1 MKRKIL
7 ISMVGFTCSFL
18 VAMGIH
24 FRSEAIRHS
33 PNLVA
38 DSRENSKLS
47 KEDFLRDIQKI
58 HDEIYDPIR
67 PVSRKGSF
75 LLILEKAA
83 YAAPGALF
91 SSLLA
96 PTFLPTFAYAEQ
108 FRQDQRSRLPLGAT
122 LPSHIESSAQLEG
135 FAWGVGQGIAFY
147 LPFVVIRKW
156 KIFKVRPPVQI
167 LQKFKRWL
175 RRISPPQAAI
185 FYMWTA
191 FCMYVVILHNPT
203 GGYYGDWWNPWDWS
217 SKNDLP
223 APDLLRGIG
232 DFSNLIIIIGIASTL
247 AAFGI
252 WLTGIRAQIA
262 GDETSLKDAGSHSET
277 EPEGN
282 DF

>member
-1 MKRKIL
+1 
-7 ISMVGFTCSFL
+7 
-18 VAMGIH
+18 MGVH

-33 PNLVA
+33 PPLEA

-67 PVSRKGSF
+67 PISEEGSF
-75 LLILEKAA
+75 LLTLEKTA

-91 SSLLA
+91 SSLLS
-96 PTFLPTFAYAEQ
+96 PTFLPTFAYTEQ

-122 LPSHIESSAQLEG
+122 LPSQIETSAQLEG

-147 LPFVVIRKW
+147 LPFVVIRK
-156 KIFKVRPPVQI
+156 KKKSAARPPVQI

-175 RRISPPQAAI
+175 RRLSQLQAAI
-185 FYMWTA
+185 FYLWTA
-191 FCMYVVILHNPT
+191 FSVYVLILHNPT
-203 GGYYGDWWNPWDWS
+203 GGYYGDWWNPWDWT
-217 SKNDLP
+217 SKNHLA
-223 APDLLRGIG
+223 APDLLGRI
-232 DFSNLIIIIGIASTL
+232 DEFSNLIITIVIASTL

-252 WLTGIRAQIA
+252 WLTGIRAQTA

-277 EPEGN
+277 GPESR